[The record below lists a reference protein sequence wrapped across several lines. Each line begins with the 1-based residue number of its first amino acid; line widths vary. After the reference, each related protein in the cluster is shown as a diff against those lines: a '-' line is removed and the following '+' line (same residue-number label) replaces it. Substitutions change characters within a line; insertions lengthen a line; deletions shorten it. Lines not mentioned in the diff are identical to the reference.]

1 MVLRK
6 DHTNFARQMERQNL
20 MSNFGTLS
28 QDQQNKPQGLFD
40 YINGTMQSPLFLA
53 GAGLV
58 SGEGF
63 GGAMQGMRM
72 GMAAQDRTR
81 QQAESDARKA
91 AFEGLLSDPS
101 KLPQGM
107 PMGALNIVR
116 AAGPEAGLPML
127 AGMIPKPMTPTDD
140 LREYSFAKS
149 QGFAG
154 SFLDFDNQRRA
165 ASAAR
170 TNINLPMETSYDKEM
185 GKQLA
190 GEFIKS
196 QEVAGKAAQAQGDL
210 RVMQQAAE
218 NPAVY
223 TGTGGNAIHGLK
235 KAAQTLFGVDVQG
248 VPEGE
253 LIQRT
258 TAKIALSLKDSLPGP
273 MSDSDRQFLMDLPP
287 GLTTSPEGMRRV
299 VNLGLA
305 QRQWEIERAKAAQS
319 YASRN
324 GGRLTPD
331 VYRVLSG
338 IDKKW
343 ADRMGAITRDL
354 QKQRQTAPRAPTT
367 GVPVD
372 TYRNKYG
379 LE

>member
-1 MVLRK
+1 
-6 DHTNFARQMERQNL
+6 